1 MWNFIGIFTNLFGSP
16 WRSIRLRLPQ
26 CREARKIGEYS
37 RIFYED
43 NNINKGTI
51 NCRTYW
57 EVPEYSMHSF
67 AQSMYSFAQSE

>member
-1 MWNFIGIFTNLFGSP
+1 VLNASGTPSVQKG
-16 WRSIRLRLPQ
+16 
-26 CREARKIGEYS
+26 ARKIREYS

-67 AQSMYSFAQSE
+67 AQSE